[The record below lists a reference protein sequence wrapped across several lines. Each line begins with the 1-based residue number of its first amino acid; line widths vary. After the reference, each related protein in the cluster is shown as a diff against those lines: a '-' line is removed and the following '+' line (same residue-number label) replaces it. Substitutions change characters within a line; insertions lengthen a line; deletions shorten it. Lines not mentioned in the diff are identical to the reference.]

1 MINTEKLCLGCMN
14 ERGDQNVCAACGYD
28 SSTRNP
34 SNALPTKIWLNDRY
48 YVGKVLAYSDDCISY
63 IGFDKAD
70 DSVVTVY
77 EYFPSFAIRNPDKT
91 VCVTDDYKYSF
102 NGGLLR
108 FIELNKNL
116 NELELPSLIPTK
128 DIFEENGT
136 AYLIKP
142 AFKGIVLSDFL
153 NRNGGSLKWEQAR
166 PLFLPLMDTLKAMHD
181 IGIVHGSIS
190 PETILVGRDGKL
202 RLSSVNFWSNK
213 AQVST
218 EDLQDGFSAVEQ
230 YKPDEYPVSISADVY
245 ALSATLF
252 NVLIGVVPPTA
263 ISRIEND
270 SLSVPS
276 KFAEELPRNVLVAL
290 ANGIQTLP
298 QNRTADI
305 EGFRNELV
313 YGNAADGSSMNAV
326 KNSGA
331 ESSKPSKNKKAKSSG
346 GVKSALLAA
355 VCTSLVFVLIVA
367 VLCFTVLKDYIFPK
381 EETKK
386 PTSSVS
392 APSSQVIGS
401 VDEEYVDTPKQY
413 TVPNFVG
420 KWYADVFEDKDNE
433 YENFNITVKEKV
445 FSDKYSKG
453 TICEQSVKEGNS
465 VEKGTEIQ
473 LTVSLGPKEIKITN
487 VVGLDET
494 EAKIEL
500 LKQGFIYQ
508 NIRVEEF
515 SDSEAKYGKVVK
527 QEPEYGTTTN
537 TDIPVTIYI
546 NIENKDDEED
556 NSSN

>member
-14 ERGDQNVCAACGYD
+14 ERDDQNVCAACGYD

-48 YVGKVLAYSDDCISY
+48 YIGRVLSYNDDCISY
-63 IGFDKAD
+63 IGLDKAD
-70 DSVVTVY
+70 DSVVNVY
-77 EYFPSFAIRNPDKT
+77 EYFPKFAIRNPDKT
-91 VCVTDDYKYSF
+91 VCVTEDNKYSF

-108 FIELNKNL
+108 FIELNKTL
-116 NELELPSLIPTK
+116 NESELPSLIPAK

-181 IGIVHGSIS
+181 NGIVHGSIS
-190 PETILVGRDGKL
+190 PDTILVGRDGKL

-213 AQVST
+213 AEVST
-218 EDLQDGFSAVEQ
+218 DDLKDGFSAVEQ
-230 YKPDEYPVSISADVY
+230 YKPEEYPVGVSADVY

-252 NVLIGVVPPTA
+252 NVLIGTVPPTA

-313 YGNAADGSSMNAV
+313 YGNAADGSSMNAP
-326 KNSGA
+326 KNSDA
-331 ESSKPSKNKKAKSSG
+331 QISASAKKQKSKSSG

-355 VCTSLVFVLIVA
+355 VCTSLVFVLIVTA
-367 VLCFTVLKDYIFPK
+367 LCFTVLKDYIFPK
-381 EETKK
+381 EEEKK
-386 PTSSVS
+386 PETSVS

-401 VDEEYVDTPKQY
+401 VDEEFEDAPKQY

-420 KWYADVFEDKDNE
+420 EWYADVFEDNDRK
-433 YENFNITVKEKV
+433 YENFTITIKEKV

-453 TICEQSVKEGNS
+453 TICEQSVKEGS
-465 VEKGTEIQ
+465 GVEKGTEIQ

-487 VVGLDET
+487 VIGLDET

-527 QEPEYGTTTN
+527 QEPEYGTNTN

-546 NIENKDDEED
+546 NIENKEDEE
-556 NSSN
+556 